1 MVRLLGRV
9 GLSAVAVM
17 VVLLMS
23 MAMLPHSVKAMEQ
36 SYSLAPPGSFIQ
48 MAQVGMTDFNAGI
61 QPQSVSSAIS
71 REGILDVSSGFKPVS
86 LGGYITNPR
95 LDSPIGS
102 LVNVGTFR
110 RLDELRTRFVTQI
123 PIAARD
129 FGAHAFISTVS
140 GGERSQRSLPLLA

>member
-1 MVRLLGRV
+1 MVRFLGRV
-9 GLSAVAVM
+9 GLSAAAAV
-17 VVLLMS
+17 VVLLAS
-23 MAMLPHSVKAMEQ
+23 MAILPHSVKAMEQ
-36 SYSLAPPGSFIQ
+36 SYALAPPGSSIQ
-48 MAQVGMTDFNAGI
+48 MVQTSNTTIFVGS
-61 QPQSVSSAIS
+61 QSQFVSSAIS

-86 LGGYITNPR
+86 LGGYIANPR

-123 PIAARD
+123 PIAARG
-129 FGAHAFISTVS
+129 FGAHAFVSTVL